1 MSAKLES
8 LRSIIG
14 FLGVSPG
21 GFSTAELDISV
32 RGVSVESSKISN
44 GDIFVAMPG
53 AHTHGAHFAADAIS
67 RGAVALI
74 TDAEGAGIANA
85 AIPVVQIENIRAKV
99 GELSAFVYGNPSS
112 SMCVVAVTGTNGKTT
127 TTSLLEYLWSGSGL
141 PAGVIGTL
149 GARYHT
155 QGKTVSLPSA
165 RTTPEASE
173 LQKNLALMRDSG
185 VQVVAMEVSSHALS
199 LHRVDGIYFELS
211 LFTNLTQDHLDFHHT
226 MEEYFLA
233 KSALFTS
240 KFSAGALVN
249 ADDSFGKRLLA
260 QCEIPAISIST
271 DKGDWQLSLTGFQ
284 LTRPGGAIHII
295 DSPLVGDFNRMN
307 AAMAL
312 VAFVQT
318 GGDIEVGIDLLRSFP
333 GVPGRLEQ
341 VGNGSPLVLVDYAHT
356 PDAVTRVLSSLRSH
370 TRGRIIAVLGCGG
383 NRDPLKR
390 PEMGRALQAGAD
402 LAIATSDN
410 PRSEDPAAILDSMCG
425 EDFKGVRILD
435 RREAISL
442 AISQAADEDLVLI
455 AGKGHEQGQE
465 INGVITAFDDRQ
477 VALEMLAKRGQS

>member
-1 MSAKLES
+1 MSAQFES
-8 LRSIIG
+8 LRGILG
-14 FLGVSPG
+14 FLGVSFDG
-21 GFSTAELDISV
+21 YSAADLDIPI
-32 RGVSVESSKISN
+32 RGVSVESSKVSS

-53 AHTHGAHFAADAIS
+53 AHTHGAHFVADAID
-67 RGAVALI
+67 RGAIALV
-74 TDAEGAGIANA
+74 TDAEGARIANA
-85 AIPVVQIENIRAKV
+85 SIPVVQIENIRAKV
-99 GELSAFVYGNPSS
+99 GDLSSLVYGNPSS
-112 SMCVVAVTGTNGKTT
+112 TMCVVAVTGTNGKTT
-127 TTSLLEYLWSGSGL
+127 TTSLLEYFWNGSGL
-141 PAGVIGTL
+141 SAGVIGTL

-155 QGKTVSLPSA
+155 QGKTVTLPSA

-173 LQKNLALMRDSG
+173 LQRNLAIMRNAG
-185 VQVVAMEVSSHALS
+185 VKCVAMEVSSHALS
-199 LHRVDGIYFELS
+199 LHRVDGIHFELS

-226 MEEYFLA
+226 MEEYFQA
-233 KSALFTS
+233 KAELFTS
-240 KFSAGALVN
+240 KFSAGALIN
-249 ADDSFGKRLLA
+249 ADDSFGARLLA
-260 QCEIPAISIST
+260 KSEIPSISISAN
-271 DKGDWQLSLTGFQ
+271 KGDWQLSPADFQ
-284 LTRPGGAIHII
+284 LTSPDGVVHII
-295 DSPLVGDFNRMN
+295 ESPLVGDFNRMN

-318 GGDIEVGIDLLRSFP
+318 GGDIEVGIDLLRSFQ

-356 PDAVTRVLSSLRSH
+356 PDAVARVLSSLRSH

-383 NRDPLKR
+383 DRDPLKR
-390 PEMGRALQAGAD
+390 PEMGNALQRGAD

-425 EDFKGVRILD
+425 ENFRGVRILD
-435 RREAISL
+435 RREAISF

-465 INGVITAFDDRQ
+465 INGVMTAFDDRQ